1 MTDGCRRATC
11 DAVPWETVRSRLLS
25 AKHQCGNTVR
35 FTEENQVRN
44 SRIGRTYTLS
54 VFAIFALSSASML
67 WLLWRFPMGTA
78 LGALG
83 VLLLFGIIAH
93 LSRSSDTDIVP
104 GFRSRPTA

>member
-1 MTDGCRRATC
+1 
-11 DAVPWETVRSRLLS
+11 
-25 AKHQCGNTVR
+25 
-35 FTEENQVRN
+35 VRN
-44 SRIGRTYTLS
+44 SKVGRTYTLS
-54 VFAIFALSSASML
+54 VIAIFALSSTTML